1 MMMVPFVAGIT
12 MMIVENEKF
21 PEVMAI
27 TIGDAAAAVVE
38 AEAEAMITTI
48 IVENQKL
55 IEAMVITI
63 GDVEVVIPVVVFET
77 LTIDVEVVIPVV
89 VFETLTIDV
98 EVGTIVEVVVGAILA
113 ITITKIATVAL
124 IEEAGVDLK
133 IEIALI
139 GTVVQWITVTIE
151 VGLTTVEE
159 IAVSITGGL
168 VMTADPMEELTAH
181 LDRV

>member
-1 MMMVPFVAGIT
+1 MGGVNPRMNYQPSLLDRRNEDLMVMVPFVAGIT

-21 PEVMAI
+21 PEAMA
-27 TIGDAAAAVVE
+27 
-38 AEAEAMITTI
+38 
-48 IVENQKL
+48 
-55 IEAMVITI
+55 ITI

-124 IEEAGVDLK
+124 IEEAGVDL
-133 IEIALI
+133 
-139 GTVVQWITVTIE
+139 
-151 VGLTTVEE
+151 
-159 IAVSITGGL
+159 
-168 VMTADPMEELTAH
+168 
-181 LDRV
+181 